1 MSTPSQYLETLLREQ
16 YHSEHLR
23 RDSINQSLALPLGV
37 VVLLFGYVAYCAKAL
52 FLSCWGFCGFVLAGA
67 AVLLMLALVC
77 ASYCLVRSIWGYG
90 YGYIPSGDKI
100 VAYAEA
106 IQEHYPDFSKNQK
119 LALVEDRV
127 RRLLMAEYAKHI
139 ARNSQN
145 NKTKS
150 KYRHWAMVCI
160 TAALA
165 LVLLSLP
172 ALCVEYRSQA
182 LTDRD
187 KENKM
192 ADKDNDK
199 GQKAEVPEPQSD
211 EPKPPTG
218 EIIKGE
224 MGDITKG
231 EKDGRQRK

>member
-16 YHSEHLR
+16 YQSEHLR

-52 FLSCWGFCGFVLAGA
+52 CLSCWGFCGFVLAGV

-90 YGYIPSGDKI
+90 YGYIPTGDRI
-100 VAYAEA
+100 LMYAEA
-106 IQEHYPDFSKNQK
+106 IQEHYRDLSTNQK

-127 RRLLMAEYAKHI
+127 RRLLIAEYAKHT

-160 TAALA
+160 AAALV

-172 ALCVEYRSQA
+172 ALCAEYRTQA
-182 LTDRD
+182 LTDSD

-199 GQKAEVPEPQSD
+199 DQEPEVPEPQAD
-211 EPKPPTG
+211 EPEPPTG

-224 MGDITKG
+224 MGDIIKG
-231 EKDGRQRK
+231 EKDDRQRK